1 MFKLKLETMKNQ
13 AKVSVTLK
21 EIKKYKAL
29 DDEYFYRHLAQSLIE
44 GMELEELKKLIVFK
58 KERVVYKEEEMEYTA
73 TVILP

>member
-1 MFKLKLETMKNQ
+1 MKNQ
-13 AKVSVTLK
+13 SKVSVTLK
-21 EIKKYKAL
+21 EIEKYEAL
-29 DDEYFYRHLAQSLIE
+29 NDEYFYRHLSKSLIE

>member
-1 MFKLKLETMKNQ
+1 MKNQ

-29 DDEYFYRHLAQSLIE
+29 DDEYFYRNLAKSLIE

-58 KERVVYKEEEMEYTA
+58 KERVVYREEEMEYTA